1 VPEILSPDVV
11 AQRLAGMPGWRPEGS
26 AIVKDFEF
34 DAGFMGSIGFVNRL
48 AEAAEAADHHPDL
61 AISWNRVTV
70 TLSTHSKGG
79 VTDNDLALAAEAD
92 RLATG

>member
-1 VPEILSPDVV
+1 MPEVLTPDQIQ
-11 AQRLAGMPGWRPEGS
+11 QRLGELPGWRVEGAS
-26 AIVKDFEF
+26 LVRVFEF
-34 DAGFMGSIGFVNRL
+34 PGGFMGSIGFVNRL

-79 VTDNDLALAAEAD
+79 ITENDFALATEAD
-92 RLATG
+92 RLAG